1 MKNSL
6 FNLLGGLSRYDYRVI
21 LLTCGL
27 MGSGVFISGCA
38 NFLTKE
44 ADAQPPA
51 QREAQPPSVEVTT
64 AKIQPLIQGVSYVGN
79 TEAIREVSLRS
90 QIEGRLLRLNAD
102 VGDRITRGQLI
113 AQLDDILIQTA
124 ISEADAQLAA
134 LQSEVIRSQNE
145 VKNAQVQVKQSEV
158 ELKQAQADA
167 KRLKDLAQAGALPL
181 QQAEV
186 AQTNAQVAYQRLLA
200 SQEQVKIREESV
212 IAAQQRVKAQN
223 SSLAQIKE
231 RRSYTLLTA
240 PITGIVVAKST
251 EPGNLVQP
259 GGEIITVGD
268 FSQVKVVV
276 PLSELKL
283 QEITLGQRV
292 NVTLDAFGDQIFE
305 GKISQ
310 ISPAANAQTRQ
321 IPIEVT
327 IPNPEG
333 KIGSGLLARVSL
345 DEDRQSIVIPET
357 ALQGE
362 NKDTIFVIKSQGD
375 DTIVESRNVQLGDRS
390 DNLIEI
396 LAGLNQGERFVWRS
410 SGPLTDGEIVR
421 LSVLSN

>member
-64 AKIQPLIQGVSYVGN
+64 AKIQPLTQGVSYVGN

>member
-51 QREAQPPSVEVTT
+51 EREAQPPSVEVTT